1 MRKAFILL
9 VLVLLTTMFSLTAK
23 SMTVRIVA
31 YVPETITFEET
42 DSSFSVKTNMS
53 NVDYGFYDQSGSLVS
68 PQAADVLAI
77 SAI

>member
-1 MRKAFILL
+1 MRKAFITL

-23 SMTVRIVA
+23 SVTIRIVA

-53 NVDYGFYDQSGSLVS
+53 NVDYGFYDQSGSLTS